1 MIKKNHFEL
10 TIYKNQPSGSF
21 KAYQLDKMFRP
32 VIEKGLGSNLSQ
44 ECCSLTRDVVG
55 RKPQMKPSCVTH
67 LTV

>member
-1 MIKKNHFEL
+1 MKISPLEDLK
-10 TIYKNQPSGSF
+10 GC
-21 KAYQLDKMFRP
+21 QLYKMFRP

-55 RKPQMKPSCVTH
+55 RKPQMKTGGVTH

>member
-1 MIKKNHFEL
+1 
-10 TIYKNQPSGSF
+10 
-21 KAYQLDKMFRP
+21 MFRP

-67 LTV
+67 LTVLSRIFGVHSLFCPMTTAISWG